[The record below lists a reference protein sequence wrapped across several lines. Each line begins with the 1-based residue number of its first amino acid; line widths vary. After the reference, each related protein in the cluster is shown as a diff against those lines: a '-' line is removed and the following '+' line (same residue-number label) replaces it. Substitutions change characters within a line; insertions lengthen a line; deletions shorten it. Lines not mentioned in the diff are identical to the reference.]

1 MRFGGWGAKSGNK
14 FGARKSVYKGIEFDS
29 TVERQRYMYL
39 ECQEQKGEIS
49 CLRRQVRFLIIPKLT
64 RMVAKQLKTKVRYDE
79 RVVELP
85 AYYTSDFCYIENGVY
100 VMEDV
105 KNGYSQEIR
114 DYPLRRKLMMQKIKA
129 HNMKGRG
136 QWIFRESVLKG
147 KSLVIKDLKT

>member
-1 MRFGGWGAKSGNK
+1 MRFGGCGAKNGNK

-147 KSLVIKDLKT
+147 KGLVIKDLKT

>member
-114 DYPLRRKLMMQKIKA
+114 LPTEAQADDAENQGSQHERPWA
-129 HNMKGRG
+129 VDFSGVG
-136 QWIFRESVLKG
+136 S
-147 KSLVIKDLKT
+147 